1 MNLYYFYT
9 IFPYFL
15 KIFLILSIF
24 ILSYIFIKKNYKILS
39 FKNIVFYLY
48 LIILFVILIFP
59 LPTNEQISFHQ
70 ELLFRQNLSAFSFNV
85 KLIPFQN
92 FIEIFT
98 RWVEYYELRQFLD
111 NIILFIPMWYL
122 IFLIFAKNFSTKKL
136 ILIWLLLAFFAE
148 LLQFLF
154 WVYFSY
160 FYRNIEFDDA
170 ILNFLWFLTWFG
182 IYKIFSKIFKK

>member
-1 MNLYYFYT
+1 MNLHYFYT
-9 IFPYFL
+9 ILPYFL

-70 ELLFRQNLSAFSFNV
+70 ELLFRQNLSAFSFNI

-98 RWVEYYELRQFLD
+98 R
-111 NIILFIPMWYL
+111 
-122 IFLIFAKNFSTKKL
+122 
-136 ILIWLLLAFFAE
+136 
-148 LLQFLF
+148 
-154 WVYFSY
+154 
-160 FYRNIEFDDA
+160 
-170 ILNFLWFLTWFG
+170 
-182 IYKIFSKIFKK
+182 